1 MDVDTPSISTTPREP
16 AAAPPNTQ
24 DASPTRPPQPADSS
38 FTAALELAEASTS
51 KQDAP
56 QANGVTP
63 AIEGESKKRAASSE
77 EGAVKDGSTTKD
89 DGSKGDAE
97 PAKKKRK
104 QDKGPELYCHQGPF
118 SPFSSSPL
126 VVSAREGGRADPR
139 PFFADHQPHPI
150 STTQFLTC
158 TGQKE
163 VGKNKK
169 IKDCGIRYCERCTL
183 KRYVF
188 LSPFCSSVFRDSSS
202 RCFSRPNR
210 YGENASE
217 IISSGAAATWKCPS
231 CRGIC
236 AFVPHPSLFRLL

>member
-1 MDVDTPSISTTPREP
+1 MDVDTPSISTTPSEP
-16 AAAPPNTQ
+16 ATAPLNTP
-24 DASPTRPPQPADSS
+24 DASSTRPPQTDNNSS
-38 FTAALELAEASTS
+38 TGAPTLAGASTS
-51 KQDAP
+51 KQDTP

-63 AIEGESKKRAASSE
+63 AIEGKSKKRAASSE
-77 EGAVKDGSTTKD
+77 EGAVKDGSATKD
-89 DGSKGDAE
+89 DGAQGDAE

-183 KRYVF
+183 KRYAF
-188 LSPFCSSVFRDSSS
+188 LSPFFSSIFRNSS
-202 RCFSRPNR
+202 
-210 YGENASE
+210 
-217 IISSGAAATWKCPS
+217 
-231 CRGIC
+231 
-236 AFVPHPSLFRLL
+236 